1 MPVASRTFSSQEVPH
16 SPFPVSCKYSTAV
29 ASTSQPPQPSSGY
42 PPLSIGQW
50 GGQPRDCAVQKA
62 ALALPGNEAGVHCTN
77 SQFGHP
83 PTLEEPQP
91 AICSVLVMC
100 MLLMVVIEIKVDHV
114 TYHLTPL
121 KMRLGPSRT
130 LDLDLTLIMA
140 DLRKGNIC
148 TSQHTRQRTTYGKFI
163 DVDRIISGQII
174 YFLQKSCSWES
185 NQSRKHCTAFK
196 VVNYSLNNFGLSS
209 ILFDSVSNPIL
220 PFLQSTQM
228 KVLQYTILVSR

>member
-1 MPVASRTFSSQEVPH
+1 MACCLSAKNITPSQQPHDTAPHLIRHDEPNNERQCVALLHFKAVELIKHSHFALPAEFPAMPVASRTFSSQEVPH

-100 MLLMVVIEIKVDHV
+100 MLLMVVIEIKVGLV
-114 TYHLTPL
+114 SYHLTPL
-121 KMRLGPSRT
+121 K
-130 LDLDLTLIMA
+130 
-140 DLRKGNIC
+140 
-148 TSQHTRQRTTYGKFI
+148 
-163 DVDRIISGQII
+163 
-174 YFLQKSCSWES
+174 
-185 NQSRKHCTAFK
+185 
-196 VVNYSLNNFGLSS
+196 
-209 ILFDSVSNPIL
+209 
-220 PFLQSTQM
+220 
-228 KVLQYTILVSR
+228 